1 MVISSSGMKSHIG
14 LVREENQDSAGIF
27 PEGAEGTTMDS
38 ALVFAVADGMG
49 GHRGGREASQ
59 IAIRV
64 LGENFVPEPADG
76 IPDRLRAAFEAANL
90 AVRERGQTNPEF
102 HGMGTT
108 LTVMVFSGD
117 TVCAG
122 HVGDSRAYR
131 ISSDGI
137 VQLTEDHSIV
147 AEWLR
152 KGWLTEEQARNHPER
167 SLLYRALGV
176 GSEISVDVYENIT
189 ARPGDRFLVC
199 TDGLTNHVTD
209 EEMREIVMEEDA
221 QEACERLVDLALE
234 RGGHDNITV
243 QTIEIGPQQRG

>member
-1 MVISSSGMKSHIG
+1 MVITSSGIQSHIG
-14 LVREENQDSAGIF
+14 LVREENQDSAGRF
-27 PEGAEGTTMDS
+27 PEHASGAVANS
-38 ALVFAVADGMG
+38 AQVFAVADGMG

-59 IAIRV
+59 IAIRI
-64 LGENFVPEPADG
+64 LGEKFEAEPADG
-76 IPDRLRAAFEAANL
+76 IPDRLRSAFEAANL
-90 AVRERGQTNPEF
+90 AVRQQGEANPEF
-102 HGMGTT
+102 QGMGTT

-131 ISSDGI
+131 ISAEGI
-137 VQLTEDHSIV
+137 VQLTDDHSMV

-176 GSEISVDVYENIT
+176 GSDISVDVYENIA
-189 ARPGDRFLVC
+189 ARPGDRFLLC
-199 TDGLTNHVTD
+199 TDGLTNHVSD
-209 EEMREIVMEEDA
+209 EEMLEIVMAEEA

-234 RGGHDNITV
+234 RGGYDNITV
-243 QTIEIGPQQRG
+243 QTIVVGP